1 MFRESENLAGAF
13 HCTDEDQDAGR
24 QSNQVN
30 QKNKRTEIESE
41 SEETIDDQ
49 IEGEQDHSE
58 FFHAPIFVLAAS
70 LCRDVSR
77 HGTEPWLQRFQI
89 FDQVAFLVV
98 RQSCSVIV
106 TGI

>member
-1 MFRESENLAGAF
+1 MFRESENLAGTLQ
-13 HCTDEDQDAGR
+13 CSDEDQDAGR
-24 QSNQVN
+24 QSNHVN

-49 IEGEQDHSE
+49 IQREQDHSE

-77 HGTEPWLQRFQI
+77 HGTDRRGYNVFKYSIRSRFSLSDN
-89 FDQVAFLVV
+89 FVP
-98 RQSCSVIV
+98 
-106 TGI
+106 

>member
-1 MFRESENLAGAF
+1 LLMFRESANLAGALQ
-13 HCTDEDQDAGR
+13 CSDEDQDAGR

-49 IEGEQDHSE
+49 IEREQDHSE

-70 LCRDVSR
+70 LCRDVSLEVER
-77 HGTEPWLQRFQI
+77 
-89 FDQVAFLVV
+89 VV
-98 RQSCSVIV
+98 PNALE
-106 TGI
+106 